1 MSPGYDPDHFAA
13 LFAVEDRH
21 FWFGARNLALKTIIE
36 EFAPRLP
43 AGYRVVEIGCGT
55 GNTLRM
61 LKEACSTAALI
72 VGIDLFEEGLV
83 YARRRTNASLVRARI
98 EDAPFVVPFEVVG
111 MFDVLEHIEDDA
123 AALSSVRSLT
133 R

>member
-1 MSPGYDPDHFAA
+1 
-13 LFAVEDRH
+13 
-21 FWFGARNLALKTIIE
+21 IE

-133 R
+133 RPGGHLVLTVPAHKALWSRFDEESHHCRRYEPD